1 MKISDLL
8 TQAVRLRAEGEKTEA
23 FLNELSRRQIGFR
36 NAASEDGGVRLTV
49 NRPDLKRARE
59 AAAESGMRL
68 KTLGKSGLFTLPG
81 RLKKRYVLLGM
92 SLALL
97 IWVFHMSNVIWE
109 IKVSGNDKVSS
120 AQILEQLRQLGVG
133 VGENG
138 TRIDNR
144 RIRSLML
151 ERIRELSWLTVRVN
165 GSRAEVIVR
174 ERRPRPELIRGS
186 DAADITASKT
196 GMIENIAALEG
207 RALVKKGDMVLAG
220 QKLISGE
227 LTDLQG
233 ETRRVR
239 ALGDVWARTWYR
251 LGAQT
256 PAGHYEKSYTGRKR
270 TAVSVKIC
278 DLHINLFFDSG
289 IPYTFYDKMTSEK
302 RTELL
307 GMALPFSITKNEYLE
322 YEPISSET
330 DAGQAE
336 AMLGQRLLA
345 ELSGRT
351 GGAEVT
357 QTVFETLTEDGA
369 IKVMLTAE
377 CLEQIG
383 EASFMK

>member
-8 TQAVRLRAEGEKTEA
+8 TQAVRLRAEGERTEA

-49 NRPDLKRARE
+49 NRLDLKRVRE

>member
-68 KTLGKSGLFTLPG
+68 KTLKKSGLFTLPG

-97 IWVFHMSNVIWE
+97 IWVFHMSNIIWE

-151 ERIRELSWLTVRVN
+151 ERISELSWLTVRVN

-278 DLHINLFFDSG
+278 DLRINLFFDSG

-307 GMALPFSITKNEYLE
+307 GMALPFSITKDEYLE
-322 YEPISSET
+322 YEPISCET

-369 IKVMLTAE
+369 IKVSLTAE

-383 EASFMK
+383 ETSFIE

>member
-8 TQAVRLRAEGEKTEA
+8 TQAVRLRAEGERTEA

-49 NRPDLKRARE
+49 NRLDLKRVRE
-59 AAAESGMRL
+59 AAAEGGVRL

-278 DLHINLFFDSG
+278 DLRINLFFDSG

-307 GMALPFSITKNEYLE
+307 GMALPFSITKDEYRE
-322 YEPISSET
+322 YEPISCET

-345 ELSGRT
+345 ELSERT